1 MSDHTS
7 TAQAIADEIGCSV
20 GTVNKKAKDISVK
33 IKGRS
38 PEDHDRLLEA
48 LKDVKPRKRKA
59 KAATKKA
66 APKKKAKPSYA
77 SDVDAYFKEGKRFIK
92 EIKKR
97 LADIEKE
104 KGQLEEKLNALSLL
118 HSGGDK

>member
-59 KAATKKA
+59 KHATKKA
-66 APKKKAKPSYA
+66 TSKKTAKPTYA
-77 SDVDAYFKEGKRFIK
+77 SDVDAYFKQGKKFIK
-92 EIKKR
+92 QIQKR
-97 LADIEKE
+97 LTEIEKE
-104 KGQLEEKLNALSLL
+104 KAALEEKLNALSLL
-118 HSGGDK
+118 HQK